1 MSLVFLSECHGYNF
15 IKENVTITVPQGT
28 LFGEKLLDFHNK
40 TFYGFKGIPFAK
52 APTGVLRFKAPEP
65 AEPWTGIYD
74 ATKVRPICPQL
85 ANTNM
90 IQDENCLFL
99 NIYTKMV
106 R

>member
-1 MSLVFLSECHGYNF
+1 MSLLFLSKCHGLNF

-85 ANTNM
+85 AKTNM